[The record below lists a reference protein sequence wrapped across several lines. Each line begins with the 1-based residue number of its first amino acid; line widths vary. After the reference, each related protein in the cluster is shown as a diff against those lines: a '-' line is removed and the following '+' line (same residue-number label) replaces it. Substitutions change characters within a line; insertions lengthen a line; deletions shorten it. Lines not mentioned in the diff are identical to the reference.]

1 GGRCVPVHWTVLHRT
16 WTARAAGPPSG
27 AVVPSRWVAPPAW
40 WEAEFW
46 NKDVEGV
53 VRIGRRST
61 YPPFP
66 AATVNADFDAGRL
79 RGRSLPRLLVLARN
93 ETRFS
98 FADAAPVATAG
109 ALALVRVRTPDRLAW
124 AT

>member
-1 GGRCVPVHWTVLHRT
+1 GNWFAAPAGSPSVACVRSSWG
-16 WTARAAGPPSG
+16 APPS
-27 AVVPSRWVAPPAW
+27 W
-40 WEAEFW
+40 WEAESW
-46 NKDVEGV
+46 NTDVEGV
-53 VRIGRRST
+53 VRFGRRST
-61 YPPFP
+61 STPFP